1 MPLSIHPPG
10 PPGHAIANFQERCR
24 DFLGLLERLTREYG
38 NVAGLR
44 MLHVLMVVVNEPD
57 LIEQVLVHEDASFD
71 KIRDLKSAYPVF
83 GKRSVLLIDGED
95 HARIRRLMQPGF
107 HHQRFAG
114 YGDLMAARAKAWQ
127 KPWQPGDVRDVH
139 HELEELTRDLICE
152 AMFGSGLMEDA
163 QRVGEA
169 VQNLNA
175 HFHELTLP
183 LQEIWR
189 HLPLPGV
196 HALNESVRVLDET
209 ITHLVEARRAS
220 GRDEGDV
227 LTMLL
232 AAQDTEGGTRPL
244 DVAEVHDQVAT
255 LFFAGHET
263 TCSALTWTLYLLAK
277 HPEIQEKMRGE
288 ILQALGNQ
296 EPGYENL
303 QTVEFTRAAVS
314 ESMRILPPVWAIG
327 RHARVDLE
335 LGDYHIPKGTSV
347 VLSQFLAHRDPR
359 WWPEPLQ
366 FKPERWLENTHPDRP
381 KFAYFPFGG
390 GRRSCIGERFAWMEI
405 LVLLASFLRQWKF
418 SVCDRTEDPPEFLVG
433 LTLGPKNGM
442 HLKIEPV
449 G

>member
-1 MPLSIHPPG
+1 MSIQPPG
-10 PPGHAIANFQERCR
+10 PPGHAIANFRERCR
-24 DFLGLLERLTREYG
+24 DFLGLLEQLTHEYG
-38 NVAGLR
+38 NVAELR
-44 MLHVLMVVVNEPD
+44 MLQVLMIVVNEPD
-57 LIEQVLVHEDASFD
+57 LIDRVLVHEDSNFD

-95 HARIRRLMQPGF
+95 HARIRRLIQPGF

-114 YGDLMAARAKAWQ
+114 YGDMMAARASAWQ
-127 KPWQPGDVRDVH
+127 EPWQPGDVRDIH

-152 AMFGSGLMEDA
+152 AMFGISMMKDA
-163 QRVGEA
+163 QRVGQA

-175 HFHELTLP
+175 HFHQLTLP

-196 HALNESVRVLDET
+196 HALNESVRILDET
-209 ITHLVEARRAS
+209 ITRLVEERRAS

-227 LTMLL
+227 ITMLL

-244 DVAEVHDQVAT
+244 DAAEVHDQVAT

-277 HPEIQEKMRGE
+277 HPEIQEKVRAE

-296 EPGYENL
+296 KPGYENL
-303 QTVEFTRAAVS
+303 QAIKYTHAVVS
-314 ESMRILPPVWAIG
+314 ESLRILPPVWAIG
-327 RHARVDLE
+327 REAKADLE
-335 LGDYHIPKGTSV
+335 IGGFRIPKGSSV

-359 WWPEPLQ
+359 WWPEPLR
-366 FKPERWLENTHPDRP
+366 FKPERWLEAPHPARP

-390 GRRSCIGERFAWMEI
+390 GRRTCIGERFAWMEM

-418 SVCDRTEDPPEFLVG
+418 SLCDQTEDPPGFLVG
-433 LTLGPKNGM
+433 LTLAPKNGM
-442 HLKIEPV
+442 RLKIDAV